1 MIPLNDLQ
9 NDNMTIGTN
18 VCKLAI
24 KVNLCSETYSLSVNL
39 NAGAESPFRKASTN

>member
-9 NDNMTIGTN
+9 NDNMTIF
-18 VCKLAI
+18 KLAI